1 MLQNCFLHLYIPQ
14 FQKCGLSDLQIQIF
28 NKKIT
33 SISACGEGVLRLS
46 KSEAITDMMA
56 SSHSGCKQDIC
67 SVRKRMH
74 LSILAFGSPDSL
86 EFWPANNQITLHGS
100 NANYKPETRWPAT
113 PSTSKSIR
121 PVCTLK
127 RLTESPINSKFN
139 RSS

>member
-56 SSHSGCKQDIC
+56 SI
-67 SVRKRMH
+67 VT
-74 LSILAFGSPDSL
+74 PDVNRTFAL
-86 EFWPANNQITLHGS
+86 YANECIFQFWPSGAK
-100 NANYKPETRWPAT
+100 Y
-113 PSTSKSIR
+113 
-121 PVCTLK
+121 
-127 RLTESPINSKFN
+127 
-139 RSS
+139 